1 MSFESLLAKEVA
13 VLCRDR
19 RSVVDKCFFVS
30 ALLSNVF
37 AGREG
42 GLESRDVAALP
53 SRRQERRRKE
63 NSPISCTV
71 FDADRN
77 VFFLIYIVGFCLT
90 YSACLIGLIEFY
102 SNIFEKCDKVL
113 QNK

>member
-19 RSVVDKCFFVS
+19 RSVVDKCFLF
-30 ALLSNVF
+30 LLCSVMF
-37 AGREG
+37 LLEG
-42 GLESRDVAALP
+42 KAVWSHVT
-53 SRRQERRRKE
+53 SRRCLHVVKKGGEKKTL
-63 NSPISCTV
+63 PFHVV

-77 VFFLIYIVGFCLT
+77 VFFFMYIVGFCLT